1 MYKVI
6 SILKNNA
13 FISRFVI
20 SRHIKFLV
28 SLLIVGA
35 FVLPLTYNSGNA
47 VAADTNFKGKKIT
60 IWTPHKG
67 GASVLSLKLWSKY
80 IAKYLTGNPKHTVK
94 PKFGGGGVTNPNFFQ
109 KTAKPD
115 GLTATMANLPSIVSH
130 SIKRKGVKYDMSK
143 WHVIGAE
150 PDNYILIA
158 GKSSKVRSIN
168 DLRGAKRSMSFGTRK
183 RNLGTMAY
191 EYLWRAA
198 ENPISVIA
206 GFGGNDTVV
215 QALGSGEIPLSY
227 IRGPQFLK
235 QAVTFKD
242 LGIVGI
248 TQDGVIDKSGKI
260 IRSSRF
266 PNMPTTHE
274 ALLKINPKARG
285 TETERVITTLPI
297 MRQLSKVY
305 FLPGGTS
312 KSIIGAWRSA
322 LTKSA
327 ADTAFLAEHKK
338 TIGVPFTFVEYKQAA
353 SLFKNGL
360 SILSDPFYQKGG
372 KGYAMYAGGKKK
384 KKK

>member
-1 MYKVI
+1 MYKLI
-6 SILKNNA
+6 SIIKNNS
-13 FISRFVI
+13 FISRFGTN
-20 SRHIKFLV
+20 RHIKSLF

-35 FVLPLTYNSGNA
+35 LVVPYTFNSSNA

-60 IWTPHKG
+60 MWTPHKG

-80 IAKYLTGNPKHTVK
+80 ISKYLAGNPKITVK
-94 PKFGGGGVTNPNFFQ
+94 PKFGGGGVTNANFFQ

-150 PDNYILIA
+150 PDNYIHIT
-158 GKSSKVRSIN
+158 GKSSKVKSIN

-198 ENPISVIA
+198 ENPVSIKA
-206 GFGGNDTVV
+206 GFGGNPMVI
-215 QALGSGEIPLSY
+215 QSLGSGELALSY

-242 LGIVGI
+242 LGIRGI

-260 IRSSRF
+260 VRSSRF
-266 PNMPTTHE
+266 PNMPTTIE
-274 ALLKINPKARG
+274 ALFKINPKASG
-285 TETERVITTLPI
+285 TEAERVIKNVPV

-312 KSIIGAWRSA
+312 KNIIGAWRSA
-322 LTKSA
+322 MVKSA
-327 ADTAFLAEHKK
+327 ADPAFLAEHKK
-338 TIGVPFTFVEYKQAA
+338 TIGVPFTFVEYNQA
-353 SLFKNGL
+353 SRLFKNGL

-372 KGYAMYAGGKKK
+372 KGYSMYAGGKKK

>member
-1 MYKVI
+1 M
-6 SILKNNA
+6 KNNS
-13 FISRFVI
+13 FVFRGDISRRINVLF
-20 SRHIKFLV
+20 
-28 SLLIVGA
+28 SLLIIGA
-35 FVLPLTYNSGNA
+35 FVLPFTCNPGVSL
-47 VAADTNFKGKKIT
+47 AADTNFKGKKIT

-80 IAKYLTGNPKHTVK
+80 MSKYLTGNPKITVK
-94 PKFGGGGVTNPNFFQ
+94 PKFGGGGVTASNFFQ

-115 GLTATMANLPSIVSH
+115 GLSATMANLPAIVSH

-150 PDNYILIA
+150 PDNYIHLT
-158 GKSSKVRSIN
+158 GKASKVKSIN

-198 ENPISVIA
+198 ENPISVTA
-206 GFGGNDTVV
+206 GFGGNPMVI
-215 QALGSGEIPLSY
+215 QSLGSGELALSY

-248 TQDGVIDKSGKI
+248 TQDGVLDNSGKI
-260 IRSSRF
+260 IRAPRF

-274 ALLKINPKARG
+274 ALLMINPQARG
-285 TETERVITTLPI
+285 TQAERVIKNVPI
-297 MRQLSKVY
+297 LRQLSKVY
-305 FLPGGTS
+305 FLPNGTS
-312 KSIIGAWRSA
+312 KNIIDAWRSA
-322 LTKSA
+322 LIKSA
-327 ADTAFLAEHKK
+327 ADPEFITEHKK
-338 TIGVPFTFVEYKQAA
+338 TIGVPFNFLRAKQAS
-353 SLFKNGL
+353 SLFKNTL
-360 SILSDPFYQKGG
+360 SILADPFYQKGG

>member
-1 MYKVI
+1 
-6 SILKNNA
+6 
-13 FISRFVI
+13 
-20 SRHIKFLV
+20 
-28 SLLIVGA
+28 
-35 FVLPLTYNSGNA
+35 
-47 VAADTNFKGKKIT
+47 
-60 IWTPHKG
+60 
-67 GASVLSLKLWSKY
+67 VLSLKLWSKY
-80 IAKYLTGNPKHTVK
+80 IAKYLSGNPKITVK
-94 PKFGGGGVTNPNFFQ
+94 PKFGGGGVTNANFFQ

-158 GKSSKVRSIN
+158 GKSSKVKSIN

-260 IRSSRF
+260 VRSTRF

-274 ALLKINPKARG
+274 ALLKINPKVRG

-305 FLPGGTS
+305 FLPSGTN

-322 LTKSA
+322 LTKA
-327 ADTAFLAEHKK
+327 ASDPAFLAEHKK
-338 TIGVPFTFVEYKQAA
+338 TIGVPFTFVEHKQAA